1 MVQLIDQ
8 HIDPITAVHQDERA
22 TKFLMQTHDGHTIES
37 VIMTMHGRKSLCL
50 SSQIGCRMG
59 CAFCQTGQMGF
70 TRNLSCEEMVQQIFA
85 STHLLKASVKNVVFM
100 GMGEPFDNFDAV
112 MQAVKVLT
120 DPLGFGI
127 GMRRITIS
135 TSGHIEGI
143 LRVAAEKRPT
153 PNLAV
158 SLGAP
163 TEAIRWALMPHYRK
177 QSLAELYDA
186 MYRYCQQRQR
196 HVLLSYVLI
205 QTVND
210 SLSAADLLAAYV
222 EGLNVRI
229 NVIPYNSFPSSRFV
243 APSPQATDAFVA
255 RLRSHNLPVFLR
267 QERGASIN
275 AACGQLGA
283 SR

>member
-1 MVQLIDQ
+1 
-8 HIDPITAVHQDERA
+8 
-22 TKFLMQTHDGHTIES
+22 
-37 VIMTMHGRKSLCL
+37 
-50 SSQIGCRMG
+50 
-59 CAFCQTGQMGF
+59 
-70 TRNLSCEEMVQQIFA
+70 
-85 STHLLKASVKNVVFM
+85 
-100 GMGEPFDNFDAV
+100 
-112 MQAVKVLT
+112 
-120 DPLGFGI
+120 
-127 GMRRITIS
+127 
-135 TSGHIEGI
+135 
-143 LRVAAEKRPT
+143 
-153 PNLAV
+153 
-158 SLGAP
+158 
-163 TEAIRWALMPHYRK
+163 MPHYRK

-196 HVLLSYVLI
+196 HVLLSYVLLH
-205 QTVND
+205 TVND